1 MGSSFPPEGEIPQ
14 EPREPWEPQ
23 APWSAPPPGTPSPG
37 PALPPLAGR
46 WRRLF
51 AGILDAI
58 IVGVI
63 SSPLTYGSWSVAL
76 DPETGALER
85 INLGY
90 TFLAALIGFLY
101 YWLLHAYWNGQT
113 LGKKLFG
120 MRVVQ
125 ETGQRITVGQAAV
138 RQLVELVLASLC
150 CLGIVDLGWILFD
163 PRKQALHDKAAKTLV
178 VDA

>member
-1 MGSSFPPEGEIPQ
+1 MGS
-14 EPREPWEPQ
+14 
-23 APWSAPPPGTPSPG
+23 PPPSKQ
-37 PALPPLAGR
+37 LAGR

-58 IVGVI
+58 IVSIVSAPFGTGWKVVWDSTRGV
-63 SSPLTYGSWSVAL
+63 W
-76 DPETGALER
+76 DR
-85 INLGY
+85 IPVQHVLI
-90 TFLAALIGFLY
+90 TSIIGFLY
-101 YWLLHAYWNGQT
+101 FWLLEAFWNGQT

-125 ETGQRITVGQAAV
+125 ESGARAGVGQIALREFV
-138 RQLVELVLASLC
+138 RVLLGWICCIGELLNY
-150 CLGIVDLGWILFD
+150 GWILFD

>member
-1 MGSSFPPEGEIPQ
+1 MGS
-14 EPREPWEPQ
+14 
-23 APWSAPPPGTPSPG
+23 PPP
-37 PALPPLAGR
+37 LQPLAGR

-58 IVGVI
+58 IVAIVSAPFGTSWEMVWDSSKGVWDRV
-63 SSPLTYGSWSVAL
+63 PVQH
-76 DPETGALER
+76 
-85 INLGY
+85 
-90 TFLAALIGFLY
+90 ALIASIISFLY
-101 YWLLHAYWNGQT
+101 YWLLHAFWNGQT

-125 ETGQRITVGQAAV
+125 ENGSKITVGQAAL
-138 RQLVELVLASLC
+138 RQVVEVVLSWLC
-150 CLGIVDLGWILFD
+150 CIGGLLDLGWILFD